1 MSFSSETKAELCD
14 SRLEKRN
21 LALAECYGVLLYCN
35 TFRTSEI
42 RIITASASF
51 SERLPRLFKKAFS
64 FGFDQLPPENAV
76 GKRSFCIQDP
86 EKITRI
92 LESFGGD
99 AGGPISHHINLG
111 ILEDPG
117 CSEAFVK
124 GAFLAGGSPDF
135 RLSRPHR
142 RPCGRHEYSDCQ
154 GRQGDAQHRHP
165 SDQL

>member
-14 SRLEKRN
+14 SRIEKRS

-99 AGGPISHHINLG
+99 AGGPISHQG
-111 ILEDPG
+111 P
-117 CSEAFVK
+117 SPTTSTS
-124 GAFLAGGSPDF
+124 GSWKTQAAVRP
-135 RLSRPHR
+135 LSRALSWPV
-142 RPCGRHEYSDCQ
+142 E
-154 GRQGDAQHRHP
+154 A
-165 SDQL
+165 

>member
-124 GAFLAGGSPDF
+124 ARHQSPQCEPGASRDAAGDEPGAEGS
-135 RLSRPHR
+135 RARRSLS
-142 RPCGRHEYSDCQ
+142 
-154 GRQGDAQHRHP
+154 A
-165 SDQL
+165 LL

>member
-14 SRLEKRN
+14 SRLEKRS

-111 ILEDPG
+111 ILEEEALSSGARHQSPQCEPG
-117 CSEAFVK
+117 ASRDAAGDEP
-124 GAFLAGGSPDF
+124 GAEGS
-135 RLSRPHR
+135 RARRSLS
-142 RPCGRHEYSDCQ
+142 
-154 GRQGDAQHRHP
+154 A
-165 SDQL
+165 LL

>member
-14 SRLEKRN
+14 SRIEKRS

-76 GKRSFCIQDP
+76 ASGASVSRIRRKSP
-86 EKITRI
+86 ESSRASAATP
-92 LESFGGD
+92 
-99 AGGPISHHINLG
+99 AGPS
-111 ILEDPG
+111 PTT
-117 CSEAFVK
+117 STS
-124 GAFLAGGSPDF
+124 GSWKTQAAVRP
-135 RLSRPHR
+135 LSRALSWPV
-142 RPCGRHEYSDCQ
+142 E
-154 GRQGDAQHRHP
+154 A
-165 SDQL
+165 